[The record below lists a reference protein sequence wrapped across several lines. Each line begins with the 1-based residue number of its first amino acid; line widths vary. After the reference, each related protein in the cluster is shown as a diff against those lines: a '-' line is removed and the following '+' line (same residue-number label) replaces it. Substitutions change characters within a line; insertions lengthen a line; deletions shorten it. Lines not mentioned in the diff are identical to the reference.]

1 MTDASDTPDP
11 GTDAVESDREIDA
24 VESGSGT
31 DDADSAPAYS
41 ESEVRTVVL
50 SLVAGVF
57 FGGMG
62 GGVAFPTIPALGSV
76 LGIAPL
82 LVGVILSINRFTRLL
97 MSTPAGSVLD
107 RMGTRRPM
115 IAGFAV
121 QGLVPFGYLVGLSP
135 PLGIPSSAVFLVSR
149 AAWGIGS
156 AFVFVGAFSTVT
168 HVTTAANRGRWV
180 GYMRGG
186 QSLGFP
192 TGLILGGIVTE
203 LYGYAE
209 AFAVAGVA
217 GLFAAAVAYRVL
229 PNVSPDVGEK
239 SRLRDVPTLV
249 RADPR
254 IGAVGAVNFTIRF
267 LYAGV
272 LLSTVVLYTEAN
284 DISLGG
290 FAGTGTSGV
299 VMAVSVLALSASN
312 LAVGRLSDS
321 LGRTTTVVPGLGVFA
336 AGFALAALVPT
347 ARGVLV
353 GVGLVGAGAGLAG
366 PPLLAYLGDIA
377 PDGDVGKLGGVYN
390 VFGDLGST
398 LGPLVALPLAA
409 RIGLSGEYLAC
420 AGLVLVAIVIA
431 ATTLR
436 DDSAAAVEA
445 ATADD

>member
-1 MTDASDTPDP
+1 VTDTPDP
-11 GTDAVESDREIDA
+11 TNDTGSD
-24 VESGSGT
+24 ST
-31 DDADSAPAYS
+31 YS
-41 ESEVRTVVL
+41 EQQVRTVVF

-76 LGIAPL
+76 LGIAPFV
-82 LVGVILSINRFTRLL
+82 VGLILSINRFTRLL

-115 IAGFAV
+115 IAGFVV
-121 QGLVPFGYLVGLSP
+121 QGLVPFGYLVGLNP
-135 PLGIPSSAVFLVSR
+135 PLGIPSSAAFLLSR

-168 HVTTAANRGRWV
+168 HVTTSANRGRWV

-192 TGLILGGIVTE
+192 TGLILGGVVTE

-209 AFAVAGVA
+209 AFAVAGAA

-229 PNVSPDVGEK
+229 PDVSPEVGEK
-239 SRLRDVPTLV
+239 SRLRDVPALV

-290 FAGTGTSGV
+290 FAGAGTSGL
-299 VMAVSVLALSASN
+299 VMAVSVVALSASN
-312 LAVGRLSDS
+312 LAVGRFSDRM
-321 LGRTTTVVPGLGVFA
+321 GRLTTVVPGLAVFGS
-336 AGFALAALVPT
+336 GFALAALVPT
-347 ARGVLV
+347 ASGVLA
-353 GVGLVGAGAGLAG
+353 GVGLVGAGAGLTG

-377 PDGDVGKLGGVYN
+377 PGGDVGKLGGVYN

-409 RIGLSGEYLAC
+409 EIGLSGEYLAC
-420 AGLVLVAIVIA
+420 AGLVVVAGVIA

-436 DDSAAAVEA
+436 DDSATDAAAVPG
-445 ATADD
+445 DG

>member
-1 MTDASDTPDP
+1 MTDPTHPPDTDPDDERY
-11 GTDAVESDREIDA
+11 TESQ
-24 VESGSGT
+24 
-31 DDADSAPAYS
+31 
-41 ESEVRTVVL
+41 VRTVVL

-76 LGIAPL
+76 LGIAPF
-82 LVGVILSINRFTRLL
+82 LVGAILSINRFTRLL
-97 MSTPAGSVLD
+97 MSTPAGDVLD
-107 RMGTRRPM
+107 RLGTRRPM

-121 QGLVPFGYLVGLSP
+121 QGLVPFGYLVGLNP
-135 PLGIPSSAVFLVSR
+135 PLGLSAATVFLVSR

-168 HVTTAANRGRWV
+168 HVTTPANRGRWV

-192 TGLILGGIVTE
+192 TGLVLGGVVTD

-209 AFAVAGVA
+209 AFAVAGAA

-229 PNVSPDVGEK
+229 PNVTPDTDGG
-239 SRLRDVPTLV
+239 SRLRDVPALV

-272 LLSTVVLYTEAN
+272 LLSTVVLYTAEH

-290 FAGTGTSGV
+290 LAGTGSSGV
-299 VMAVSVLALSASN
+299 VMAVSVVALSASN
-312 LAVGRLSDS
+312 LAVGRLSDR
-321 LGRTTTVVPGLGVFA
+321 LGRTTTVVPGLAVFG

-347 ARGVLV
+347 TGGVLA
-353 GVGLVGAGAGLAG
+353 GVALVGGGAGLAG

-377 PDGDVGKLGGVYN
+377 PGGDVGKLGGVYN

-398 LGPLVALPLAA
+398 LGPLVALPLASA
-409 RIGLSGEYLAC
+409 IGLSGEYLAC
-420 AGLVLVAIVIA
+420 AGLVVVAGAIA

-436 DDSAAAVEA
+436 DDS
-445 ATADD
+445 TADESAVPGD

>member
-1 MTDASDTPDP
+1 M
-11 GTDAVESDREIDA
+11 
-24 VESGSGT
+24 
-31 DDADSAPAYS
+31 
-41 ESEVRTVVL
+41 RTVVL

-57 FGGMG
+57 FGGVG
-62 GGVAFPTIPALGSV
+62 GGVAFPTIPTLGSV
-76 LGIAPL
+76 LGIAPF
-82 LVGVILSINRFTRLL
+82 LVGIILSINRFTRLL
-97 MSTPAGSVLD
+97 MSTPAGDVLD

-115 IAGFAV
+115 IAGFVV
-121 QGLVPFGYLVGLSP
+121 QGLVPFGYLVGLNP
-135 PLGIPSSAVFLVSR
+135 PFGLPSSMVFLVSR

-168 HVTTAANRGRWV
+168 HVTTSANRGRWV

-192 TGLILGGIVTE
+192 TGLVLGGVVTD
-203 LYGYAE
+203 LYGYGE

-229 PNVSPDVGEK
+229 PDVTPETGGG
-239 SRLRDVPTLV
+239 SRLRDVPALV
-249 RADPR
+249 RSDPR

-272 LLSTVVLYTEAN
+272 LLSTVVLYTESN

-290 FAGTGTSGV
+290 LAGTGSSGI
-299 VMAVSVLALSASN
+299 VMAVSVVALSISN

-321 LGRTTTVVPGLGVFA
+321 MGRTTTVVPGLAVFGS
-336 AGFALAALVPT
+336 GFALAALVPT
-347 ARGVLV
+347 ATGVLA

-377 PDGDVGKLGGVYN
+377 PGGDVGKLGGVYN

-409 RIGLSGEYLAC
+409 EVGLATEYLAC
-420 AGLVLVAIVIA
+420 AGLVVVAAGIA
-431 ATTLR
+431 VTTLR
-436 DDSAAAVEA
+436 DDTETDAAP
-445 ATADD
+445 TPADD